1 MDISKENCGGGCLI
15 CNCTEYTSI
24 FEYNQPDQYEQTVG
38 VKEEGYARRWVQC
51 KNCGFYYSLY
61 SRDREIL
68 NKIYQA
74 SYRSQ
79 ESSWRKNSPEELF
92 HIITALPLEESETKS
107 RVEWIKK
114 NILSLWKGG
123 IITEKTPPF
132 NFLDIG
138 GGNGVFAY
146 EFGEEK
152 PGKEKKWIPHVIDPD
167 ENAQFLKSKLN
178 MEFIQSE
185 YKSGLFGK
193 KFDLISLIYVLEH
206 LTNPQFFIENLIQD
220 INSDSLIYIEV
231 PDALCFRFR
240 PKTDDIFNSCHL
252 WMFDSYTLITFL
264 NGWGLEVF
272 CLNRVRPKRGHY
284 ALMALAGKKEREIKV
299 LNSQDEKPW
308 EK

>member
-1 MDISKENCGGGCLI
+1 MEHCLLCKSEGYNI
-15 CNCTEYTSI
+15 I
-24 FEYNQPDQYEQTVG
+24 FDYDAPDQYELAVG
-38 VKEEGYARRWVQC
+38 VKPEGYKRQWVQC
-51 KNCGFYYSLY
+51 TTCGFYYSLY
-61 SRDREIL
+61 SRDKAVL
-68 NKIYQA
+68 NRIYES

-79 ESSWRKNSPEELF
+79 NAAWRKRSPEELF
-92 HIITALPLEESETKS
+92 RIITALSREESETKS

-114 NILSLWKGG
+114 NIISLWKDG
-123 IITEKTPPF
+123 IITKKTPPF

-152 PGKEKKWIPHVIDPD
+152 STEEKIWVPHVIDPD
-167 ENAQFLKSKLN
+167 ENAQFLKSKLK

-206 LTNPQFFIENLIQD
+206 LTNPKFFIENLIQD
-220 INSDSLIYIEV
+220 TNSDSLIYIEV

-252 WMFDSYTLITFL
+252 WMFDGYTLITFL
-264 NGWGLEVF
+264 NDCGLEIF
-272 CLNRVRPKRGHY
+272 CLNRIKTKRGHY
-284 ALMALAGKKEREIKV
+284 ALMALAGKK
-299 LNSQDEKPW
+299 
-308 EK
+308 